1 MIVNANWEESDY
13 WYDVPDGKYLITLTG
28 FARKEIVDKKA
39 VNYGFHFSLKKVD
52 EFTGYKNPRE
62 EVYEFNTDW
71 IYTTKTAVVQWLPK
85 KESGIKWPL
94 KKEEIDNRIVIPLEN
109 DKIAY
114 LTMKF
119 DVLNQI
125 EENKNYCRVK
135 TWFKTPKDFVLE
147 SGKEYPIY
155 EEIYRRGRT
164 SYKELGRMVI
174 DQ

>member
-1 MIVNANWEESDY
+1 M
-13 WYDVPDGKYLITLTG
+13 
-28 FARKEIVDKKA
+28 
-39 VNYGFHFSLKKVD
+39 D

-94 KKEEIDNRIVIPLEN
+94 EKEEIENRIVIPLEN

-125 EENKNYCRVK
+125 EENTNHCRVK
-135 TWFKTPKDFVLE
+135 EMLQLAVQYAFDITKADAVQLNV
-147 SGKEYPIY
+147 YPINTGAKRCY
-155 EEIYRRGRT
+155 EKVGFVENMTRKNAFQ
-164 SYKELGRMVI
+164 YKDESWDSCNMVMKKTGV
-174 DQ
+174 

>member
-1 MIVNANWEESDY
+1 M
-13 WYDVPDGKYLITLTG
+13 TG
-28 FARKEIVDKKA
+28 FARKEVVDKKA

-94 KKEEIDNRIVIPLEN
+94 EKEEIENRIVIPLEN

-125 EENKNYCRVK
+125 EEN
-135 TWFKTPKDFVLE
+135 TPLRLTANAAFA
-147 SGKEYPIY
+147 
-155 EEIYRRGRT
+155 
-164 SYKELGRMVI
+164 
-174 DQ
+174 